1 MTERTELK
9 MAKDAFRD
17 NADKSGLGRN
27 SDSWA
32 SNMERF
38 RDPVTG
44 KVVPQTPEG
53 KPSPVGTG
61 LNKPSD
67 SEA

>member
-1 MTERTELK
+1 

-32 SNMERF
+32 SNMEKF
-38 RDPVTG
+38 RDPVNG
-44 KVVPQTPEG
+44 K
-53 KPSPVGTG
+53 K
-61 LNKPSD
+61 LNSAGDWRKE
-67 SEA
+67 SELVAPPP

>member
-1 MTERTELK
+1 

-32 SNMERF
+32 SNMEKF
-38 RDPVTG
+38 RDPVNG
-44 KVVPQTPEG
+44 KKLNSAGDWRKESELGKGSVPTAPK
-53 KPSPVGTG
+53 KPGDV
-61 LNKPSD
+61 
-67 SEA
+67 A

>member
-1 MTERTELK
+1 

-27 SDSWA
+27 SDAWA
-32 SNMERF
+32 NNMEKF

-44 KVVPQTPEG
+44 KVVPQNPQG
-53 KPSPVGTG
+53 DASPLGSGVWQETDFGRP
-61 LNKPSD
+61 NKG
-67 SEA
+67 